1 MQMKPGLCFLRD
13 NFAKRLKY
21 NVYWKS
27 SGVSNQR
34 PTMKMQDKS
43 HLLVFQLLF
52 HQLQLQNLCLC
63 DYALSVIFDN
73 LIYLL
78 KSLKTKEQNTSS
90 LKKICR
96 GNNELTQNNIF
107 TNCMGQ
113 KTLA

>member
-1 MQMKPGLCFLRD
+1 MKPGLCFLRD
-13 NFAKRLKY
+13 TFAKRLKY

-63 DYALSVIFDN
+63 DYALGVIFDN

-78 KSLKTKEQNTSS
+78 KTQKTKEQNT
-90 LKKICR
+90 R
-96 GNNELTQNNIF
+96 GNNELIQNNIF
-107 TNCMGQ
+107 TNFMGQ

>member
-21 NVYWKS
+21 NVCWKS

-34 PTMKMQDKS
+34 PTIKMQDKS
-43 HLLVFQLLF
+43 QLLVFQLLF
-52 HQLQLQNLCLC
+52 HQLQLQNCLCLC

-78 KSLKTKEQNTSS
+78 KTLKTKEQNTSS
-90 LKKICR
+90 LKKVVEVI
-96 GNNELTQNNIF
+96 
-107 TNCMGQ
+107 TN
-113 KTLA
+113 

>member
-21 NVYWKS
+21 NVYWKN

-34 PTMKMQDKS
+34 PTIKMQDKS

-63 DYALSVIFDN
+63 DYALGVIFDN

-78 KSLKTKEQNTSS
+78 KTQKTKEQNT
-90 LKKICR
+90 R
-96 GNNELTQNNIF
+96 GNNELIQNNIF
-107 TNCMGQ
+107 TNFMGQ

>member
-1 MQMKPGLCFLRD
+1 MKPVLCFLRD

-21 NVYWKS
+21 NVSWKS

-34 PTMKMQDKS
+34 LTIKMQDKS

-63 DYALSVIFDN
+63 DYALGVIFDN

-78 KSLKTKEQNTSS
+78 KTQKTKEQNT
-90 LKKICR
+90 R
-96 GNNELTQNNIF
+96 GNNELIQNNIF
-107 TNCMGQ
+107 TNFMGQ

>member
-1 MQMKPGLCFLRD
+1 MQMKPGLCFLKD

-21 NVYWKS
+21 NVYWKN

-78 KSLKTKEQNTSS
+78 KSLKTKEQNTSN
-90 LKKICR
+90 LKKICT